1 MENEKSG
8 KSTKVLCMSK
18 KSSNFAGVF
27 YKNGK
32 QERKVTIMTSIEV
45 NGRVFDEYVS
55 AQKIA
60 ECVKKVAE
68 RINTDYAGKKPLF
81 ICVLNG
87 AFMYA
92 SDLFKQIELPTEIT
106 FVRLKSYEGTATTGD
121 VKILNPLT
129 VDVKDRDVIVIEDIV
144 DTGLTMH
151 GFVKYLKEQ
160 GANSVE
166 ITSFLFKPEALR
178 YADAEPKYI
187 GLEIPTKFVLGY
199 GLDYDEMGRNLP
211 ALYVLRSSEV

>member
-1 MENEKSG
+1 MQ
-8 KSTKVLCMSK
+8 TV
-18 KSSNFAGVF
+18 
-27 YKNGK
+27 
-32 QERKVTIMTSIEV
+32 EV
-45 NGRVFDEYVS
+45 NGLVFDEYLSAEKIAQIVRDVAKRINEDY
-55 AQKIA
+55 AQKA
-60 ECVKKVAE
+60 
-68 RINTDYAGKKPLF
+68 PLF

-92 SDLFKQIELPTEIT
+92 SDLFKQITLPTEIT
-106 FVRLKSYEGTATTGD
+106 FVRLKSYEGTTTTGD

-129 VDVKDRDVIVIEDIV
+129 VDVQGRDVIVIEDIV

-166 ITSFLFKPEALR
+166 ITSFLFKPDALQ
-178 YADAEPKYI
+178 YADAEPKYV
-187 GLEIPTKFVLGY
+187 GLSIPTKFVLGY

-211 ALYVLRSSEV
+211 ALYVLRSV

>member
-160 GANSVE
+160 GTNSVE

-211 ALYVLRSSEV
+211 ALYVLRDKR